1 MKEFEE
7 IVDKKDLV
15 EVEPEPTFEDIM
27 ANITNIQES
36 WNKPQEEVPFEPY
49 VPTQEELAEIN
60 KQKQINELKQKLAQ
74 TDYQAIKYAEGRMSG
89 AEYAP
94 IGEQRQAWRDEINN
108 LEKQL

>member
-1 MKEFEE
+1 ML
-7 IVDKKDLV
+7 I
-15 EVEPEPTFEDIM
+15 
-27 ANITNIQES
+27 NITNEFSYQTFPLNEKTAIDIPKDILIEIGKTKCFDVEHQCVIPYDNS
-36 WNKPQEEVPFEPY
+36 EEVKI
-49 VPTQEELAEIN
+49 TNIN
-60 KQKQINELKQKLAQ
+60 KQINELKQKLAQ